1 MIARSLPFPVL
12 VPPPVEGGL
21 GAVRVELRG
30 ERAGE
35 RTTVVYGAL
44 DRPAIASGAVAAVA
58 AIELLGGRMP
68 AGVAGLA
75 ASGRHLPMLVEL
87 ARRGV
92 RAAAFE
98 GGNALSAQDRALRK
112 VLKFR
117 PNRPMIPTQSEI
129 SRSRGPMTDPR
140 SPGGNIFREIAQV
153 RRARVP
159 MPVWP
164 MFGQEEISVMGE
176 QKNTKNSSMRT
187 EPVAVPATPL
197 TPAEITALIEEH
209 LPLVNHVVFQVAVH
223 FPRHVDRDEL
233 ARAGALGLVEAAK
246 RYDEARGVPFNRF
259 AAQRI
264 RGAIIDGVRAAD
276 WAPRSVRALA
286 RRLDQVEQTLAN
298 QLGRVPSLGETAAA
312 LDISREELD
321 RLRDRLFRSV
331 VLAFDSLVGD
341 TDDEE
346 LTLVDV
352 LTDSSSVEPCEELE
366 SRELHAYLRDAVALL
381 PERHRMVVVGYFIE
395 EKTSQDLARFLGVTE
410 SRVSQMRTE
419 ALAMLR
425 QGIEAQ
431 YVGEDA
437 SRGAPGPGGPPSGPV
452 RRGDLLGI
460 RLGRPHLG
468 VDRSRGTCSA
478 RAGPVGRGLTPRRRG
493 AAAGDCA
500 RLILMSR
507 AGAPR

>member
-1 MIARSLPFPVL
+1 MWPGDAL
-12 VPPPVEGGL
+12 
-21 GAVRVELRG
+21 
-30 ERAGE
+30 AG
-35 RTTVVYGAL
+35 TF
-44 DRPAIASGAVAAVA
+44 
-58 AIELLGGRMP
+58 
-68 AGVAGLA
+68 
-75 ASGRHLPMLVEL
+75 
-87 ARRGV
+87 
-92 RAAAFE
+92 FE
-98 GGNALSAQDRALRK
+98 
-112 VLKFR
+112 
-117 PNRPMIPTQSEI
+117 
-129 SRSRGPMTDPR
+129 
-140 SPGGNIFREIAQV
+140 EIAQV
-153 RRARVP
+153 RRAHVP
-159 MPVWP
+159 MPFWP
-164 MFGQEEISVMGE
+164 TYGQEGFPVMGE
-176 QKNTKNSSMRT
+176 QKKSQDMST
-187 EPVAVPATPL
+187 EKEQVAVPAAPL

-286 RRLDQVEQTLAN
+286 RRLDQVEQSLAN

-312 LDISREELD
+312 LDMSREELD

-352 LTDSSSVEPCEELE
+352 LTDGSSVEPSEELE
-366 SRELHAYLRDAVALL
+366 SRELHAYLRDAVSLL

-395 EKTSQDLARFLGVTE
+395 ERTSQDLARFLGVTE

-431 YVGEDA
+431 YVAEDEREVPEGLVARRRAQYADAISSA
-437 SRGAPGPGGPPSGPV
+437 SGWDDRISVTSSPASPAALDL
-452 RRGDLLGI
+452 DLL
-460 RLGRPHLG
+460 
-468 VDRSRGTCSA
+468 VQT
-478 RAGPVGRGLTPRRRG
+478 
-493 AAAGDCA
+493 
-500 RLILMSR
+500 
-507 AGAPR
+507 